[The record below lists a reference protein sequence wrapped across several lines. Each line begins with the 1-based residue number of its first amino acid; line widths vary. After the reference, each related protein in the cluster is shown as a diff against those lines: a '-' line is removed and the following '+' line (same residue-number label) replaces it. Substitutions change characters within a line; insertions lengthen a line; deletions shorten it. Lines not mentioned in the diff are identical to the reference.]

1 MSRKDYLDGLI
12 QTGRDFKDHLW
23 EHHQQRD
30 MQAVIGFITD
40 GGLLQVPDYIINK
53 VSNDVDTVAEM
64 VEALFEGVKAGV
76 APVPLDDVRG
86 VVMIAD
92 AYSVVSDGD
101 HNAAFDGE
109 EDLIESFKNDPNT
122 PVSESISAYVAERDV
137 VGGCSLC
144 VARLGY
150 RLEDGG
156 TLAWDDTTFYII
168 PDEEPGDMPWEL
180 NGPLYDVFRKY
191 LSTEGLA

>member
-1 MSRKDYLDGLI
+1 MSRKEYLDGLI
-12 QTGRDFKDHLW
+12 QTGREFKNHLW

-30 MQAVIGFITD
+30 MMAVIGLLVD
-40 GGLLQVPDYIINK
+40 GGLLQVPDNIIHK
-53 VSNDVDTVAEM
+53 ITSEVEDVAELIT
-64 VEALFEGVKAGV
+64 ALFEGIKAGA

-86 VVMIAD
+86 MIMIAD
-92 AYSVVSDGD
+92 AYSVVGD
-101 HNAAFDGE
+101 TDDEPLFEAGQDMV
-109 EDLIESFKNDPNT
+109 ESFRNDPNS

-137 VGGCSLC
+137 VGGCTLC

-156 TLAWDDTTFYII
+156 RLAWDDRTFYVI
-168 PDEEPGDMPWEL
+168 PDEEEGDPWEL
-180 NGPLYDVFRKY
+180 HGRLYDVFRKY